1 MLLFISA
8 RGSDAIAARL
18 PPSSRA
24 GRRGD
29 KEKMCFS
36 AIETLSREIS
46 RHSAA
51 RTIEDCDFSTAVEMT
66 IRAGGTGTIGGLRF
80 LHSTADRRNDD
91 RAPVSFKECDSRQT
105 FSYAYGRLINIFF
118 LQINQ
123 QTLSINMRIIII
135 KYEYR
140 ICYFLI
146 KVI

>member
-51 RTIEDCDFSTAVEMT
+51 RTIEDCDFSTPLPTVEMT
-66 IRAGGTGTIGGLRF
+66 I
-80 LHSTADRRNDD
+80 
-91 RAPVSFKECDSRQT
+91 
-105 FSYAYGRLINIFF
+105 GRLYH
-118 LQINQ
+118 
-123 QTLSINMRIIII
+123 S
-135 KYEYR
+135 KS
-140 ICYFLI
+140 
-146 KVI
+146 VIPVRPFPMPMDG

>member
-29 KEKMCFS
+29 KEEMCFS

-51 RTIEDCDFSTAVEMT
+51 RNIEGWDFSTS
-66 IRAGGTGTIGGLRF
+66 LRCG
-80 LHSTADRRNDD
+80 RND
-91 RAPVSFKECDSRQT
+91 V
-105 FSYAYGRLINIFF
+105 RLP
-118 LQINQ
+118 LPDAEEP
-123 QTLSINMRIIII
+123 SCRG
-135 KYEYR
+135 
-140 ICYFLI
+140 
-146 KVI
+146 VILNEVKNLGA

>member
-36 AIETLSREIS
+36 SIETLSREIS

-51 RTIEDCDFSTAVEMT
+51 RTIEGWDFSTS
-66 IRAGGTGTIGGLRF
+66 LRCG
-80 LHSTADRRNDD
+80 RNDD
-91 RAPVSFKECDSRQT
+91 KGGSPYSHFRRHRMTPLLLRPTVISSGVSWRCEGDVFQR
-105 FSYAYGRLINIFF
+105 Y
-118 LQINQ
+118 
-123 QTLSINMRIIII
+123 
-135 KYEYR
+135 
-140 ICYFLI
+140 
-146 KVI
+146 

>member
-29 KEKMCFS
+29 VKEMCFS

-51 RTIEDCDFSTAVEMT
+51 RTIEDWDFSTS
-66 IRAGGTGTIGGLRF
+66 LRCG
-80 LHSTADRRNDD
+80 RNDD
-91 RAPVSFKECDSRQT
+91 KG
-105 FSYAYGRLINIFF
+105 GR
-118 LQINQ
+118 
-123 QTLSINMRIIII
+123 RI
-135 KYEYR
+135 
-140 ICYFLI
+140 
-146 KVI
+146 VISEDTG